1 MTPTQPMAAR
11 TSFLVMA
18 ACTAAVPPTARL
30 NKNAKCGQYSE
41 TRYSNEAI
49 FQCPIGISSQSGAG
63 RLGRESGSMACAS
76 RSQGQVYRRAGCLGR
91 SEEHTSELQS
101 LMRTSYDV

>member
-18 ACTAAVPPTARL
+18 AWTAAVPPTARL
-30 NKNAKCGQYSE
+30 NKNARCGQYSE

-49 FQCPIGISSQSGAG
+49 VNALTVYHARALRLRGTFQQGIVPLRVGFALAG
-63 RLGRESGSMACAS
+63 KSLRPER
-76 RSQGQVYRRAGCLGR
+76 R
-91 SEEHTSELQS
+91 SEEHTSES
-101 LMRTSYDV
+101 SH